1 MTTSGC
7 HITCNIHVIWQPQV
21 VIWQP
26 VTTST
31 LSYDMFFT
39 WHIRMKQGNTEDPGV
54 HCYHS
59 LKQGATKHSGLPHF
73 RQVRC
78 EVNGNLITETTGSFQ
93 SAVGRIPLRW
103 ARFFWPVA
111 DGLHTRAPTNVFQH
125 EVEAQG
131 HWSPLLSDMI
141 QQEHVRAKSQHDQGS
156 HNDIWSGPSDMFSF
170 RYAMLRLQQT
180 VSQLLMCPWPRRD
193 LHFSSWSTLSFPKLL
208 HLWKK

>member
-1 MTTSGC
+1 MAYKDETRQHRRSRCTLL
-7 HITCNIHVIWQPQV
+7 PQTHCE
-21 VIWQP
+21 
-26 VTTST
+26 VTAWSKAQQST
-31 LSYDMFFT
+31 
-39 WHIRMKQGNTEDPGV
+39 
-54 HCYHS
+54 
-59 LKQGATKHSGLPHF
+59 SGLPHF
-73 RQVRC
+73 QQVRC

-170 RYAMLRLQQT
+170 HAQCFALQQI
-180 VSQLLMCPWPRRD
+180 VSKHYFC
-193 LHFSSWSTLSFPKLL
+193 SK
-208 HLWKK
+208 